1 MQLTRKD
8 IETAM
13 KNEAFARCRYE
24 LYAEQARAEGLHYF
38 AKILEE
44 TAKNELSHFREFM
57 QILGDL
63 KDTKTNLQTAIADED
78 AEAENLYPALQQ
90 DAMADGELNTA
101 RLFQQIA
108 KIEARHRT
116 GVCAKHQRLL
126 STALKRA
133 RYLALLPYTVE
144 HVRWSSSGVGESKR
158 SAA

>member
-1 MQLTRKD
+1 MRRPTSGNARREKRRYVPKRKVCPFCVD
-8 IETAM
+8 KSRKIDY
-13 KNEAFARCRYE
+13 K
-24 LYAEQARAEGLHYF
+24 QA
-38 AKILEE
+38 
-44 TAKNELSHFREFM
+44 
-57 QILGDL
+57 
-63 KDTKTNLQTAIADED
+63 DTLRRFISDR
-78 AEAENLYPALQQ
+78 
-90 DAMADGELNTA
+90 G
-101 RLFQQIA
+101 